1 MKVRVKL
8 NNPGYLLK
16 PEMYAQIK
24 VLNTENQQM
33 LAVPAQCVVFDKDRN
48 FVMVFKDRHHVETR
62 EVQLFKTVGDVSYV
76 QTGLKDG
83 EHIIAQNQ
91 LLVYDELND

>member
-1 MKVRVKL
+1 MKVRVHL
-8 NNPGYLLK
+8 LNPGYQLK
-16 PEMYAQIK
+16 PEMYAQVK

-48 FVMVFKDRHHVETR
+48 FVMVFKDKHHVETR
-62 EVQLFKTVGDVSYV
+62 EVQIAKTVGNVSYV
-76 QTGLKDG
+76 QTGLQAG
-83 EHIIAQNQ
+83 ERIIAQNQ